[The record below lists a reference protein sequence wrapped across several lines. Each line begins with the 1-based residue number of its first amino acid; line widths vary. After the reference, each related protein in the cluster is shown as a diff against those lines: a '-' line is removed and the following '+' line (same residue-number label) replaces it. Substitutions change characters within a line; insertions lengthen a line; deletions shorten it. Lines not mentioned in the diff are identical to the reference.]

1 MKRLWK
7 NSNIVEGLRKSG
19 KKVSIKHARIYK
31 EVWVDASST
40 CRVLEEQ
47 ISPKGGSTVVE
58 IVYPDGRTSTGIANC
73 RNNEPFDKKLGVA
86 IALKRALSHGKNSQ
100 RCEQICN
107 NMVFIV
113 SCDDFNSSEKGV

>member
-7 NSNIVEGLRKSG
+7 NSKIIESLRKSSN
-19 KKVSIKHARIYK
+19 KVSIKHARIYK
-31 EVWVDASST
+31 EIWVDASST

-58 IVYPDGRTSTGIANC
+58 IVYPDGRKSTGVANC

-86 IALKRALSHGKNSQ
+86 IALKRALNTVKDAQ
-100 RCEQICN
+100 KREQICN

-113 SCDDFNSSEKGV
+113 TSNEFQEGE

>member
-7 NSNIVEGLRKSG
+7 NSRIVEGLRQSG

-40 CRVLEEQ
+40 CKVLEEQ

-58 IVYPDGRTSTGIANC
+58 IVYPDGRKSTGIANC
-73 RNNEPFDKKLGVA
+73 RANEPFDKKLGVA
-86 IALKRALSHGKNSQ
+86 IALKRALNASKDAK

-113 SCDDFNSSEKGV
+113 TSNEFQEGE